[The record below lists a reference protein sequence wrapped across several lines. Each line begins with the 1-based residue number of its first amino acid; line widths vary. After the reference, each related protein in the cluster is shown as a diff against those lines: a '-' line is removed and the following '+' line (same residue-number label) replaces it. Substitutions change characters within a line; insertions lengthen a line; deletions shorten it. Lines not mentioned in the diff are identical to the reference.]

1 MDSQLLRSTGEVA
14 SRFLPFAIP
23 SLSLA
28 YLGKEE
34 KGFYAL
40 VPSTKCSLLSF
51 LERACVMDLDAFRAP
66 LKTEDVARRG
76 HLSLEERSNLYMW
89 GYHRVLDSFRFHITL
104 TDGIADAG
112 LRALVG
118 AGLRKALE
126 GVLDAPLRIDA
137 LTLFKQENRNRPFSA
152 VARLPFANVQTAREK
167 HDVSHR
173 STRKDA
179 LLALASV
186 ERLEAGLSAITPPD
200 LRGSPR
206 AGNRAGHD
214 PGPRGQHRRRLQCG
228 RRACGRAVWVSLK
241 DGCLGYA
248 WVLGEDAR
256 RAELAALY
264 DALWQRDGY
273 AEALDREL
281 LPALEA
287 ERARRV
293 REDAAAVE
301 PTRVDFF
308 TLVRGED

>member
-1 MDSQLLRSTGEVA
+1 MPARYAVYYAPSAGDALHQAVTPLLGRDALGGLNVPQATPPGVDPVFWKAVTRVPAHYGLHATLKAPFELRHSGMDSQLLRSTGEVA
-14 SRFLPFAIP
+14 SRFLPFVIP

-89 GYHRVLDSFRFHITL
+89 GYHRVLDSFQFHITL

-152 VARLPFANVQTAREK
+152 VARLPFANVQTAQETAGCLSPFDK
-167 HDVSHR
+167 KGCGCWPSHPWSVS
-173 STRKDA
+173 K
-179 LLALASV
+179 
-186 ERLEAGLSAITPPD
+186 
-200 LRGSPR
+200 RGSP
-206 AGNRAGHD
+206 
-214 PGPRGQHRRRLQCG
+214 PLRRRI
-228 RRACGRAVWVSLK
+228 
-241 DGCLGYA
+241 
-248 WVLGEDAR
+248 
-256 RAELAALY
+256 
-264 DALWQRDGY
+264 
-273 AEALDREL
+273 
-281 LPALEA
+281 
-287 ERARRV
+287 
-293 REDAAAVE
+293 
-301 PTRVDFF
+301 TR
-308 TLVRGED
+308 

>member
-1 MDSQLLRSTGEVA
+1 MPARYAVYYAPSGGDALHQAVTPLLGRDALGGLNVPQATPPGVDPVFWKAITRVPAHYGLHATLKAPFELRHSGMDSQLLRSTGEVA
-14 SRFLPFAIP
+14 SRFLPFEIP

-89 GYHRVLDSFRFHITL
+89 GYHRVLDSFQFHITL

-167 HDVSHR
+167 
-173 STRKDA
+173 A
-179 LLALASV
+179 
-186 ERLEAGLSAITPPD
+186 
-200 LRGSPR
+200 
-206 AGNRAGHD
+206 
-214 PGPRGQHRRRLQCG
+214 
-228 RRACGRAVWVSLK
+228 
-241 DGCLGYA
+241 
-248 WVLGEDAR
+248 
-256 RAELAALY
+256 
-264 DALWQRDGY
+264 
-273 AEALDREL
+273 
-281 LPALEA
+281 
-287 ERARRV
+287 
-293 REDAAAVE
+293 
-301 PTRVDFF
+301 
-308 TLVRGED
+308 

>member
-1 MDSQLLRSTGEVA
+1 MA

-89 GYHRVLDSFRFHITL
+89 GYHRVLDSFQFHITL
-104 TDGIADAG
+104 TDDIADAG

-152 VARLPFANVQTAREK
+152 VARLPFANVQTAQE
-167 HDVSHR
+167 
-173 STRKDA
+173 TA
-179 LLALASV
+179 
-186 ERLEAGLSAITPPD
+186 
-200 LRGSPR
+200 
-206 AGNRAGHD
+206 
-214 PGPRGQHRRRLQCG
+214 
-228 RRACGRAVWVSLK
+228 
-241 DGCLGYA
+241 
-248 WVLGEDAR
+248 
-256 RAELAALY
+256 
-264 DALWQRDGY
+264 
-273 AEALDREL
+273 
-281 LPALEA
+281 
-287 ERARRV
+287 
-293 REDAAAVE
+293 
-301 PTRVDFF
+301 
-308 TLVRGED
+308 

>member
-1 MDSQLLRSTGEVA
+1 MPARYAVYYAPSAGDALHPGVDPVFWKAVTRVPAHYGLHATLKAPFELRHSGMESQLLRSTGEVA

-66 LKTEDVARRG
+66 LKTEDVAR
-76 HLSLEERSNLYMW
+76 SNLYMW
-89 GYHRVLDSFRFHITL
+89 GYHRVLDSFQFHITL

-152 VARLPFANVQTAREK
+152 VARLPFANVQTAQE
-167 HDVSHR
+167 
-173 STRKDA
+173 TA
-179 LLALASV
+179 
-186 ERLEAGLSAITPPD
+186 
-200 LRGSPR
+200 
-206 AGNRAGHD
+206 
-214 PGPRGQHRRRLQCG
+214 
-228 RRACGRAVWVSLK
+228 
-241 DGCLGYA
+241 
-248 WVLGEDAR
+248 
-256 RAELAALY
+256 
-264 DALWQRDGY
+264 
-273 AEALDREL
+273 
-281 LPALEA
+281 
-287 ERARRV
+287 
-293 REDAAAVE
+293 
-301 PTRVDFF
+301 
-308 TLVRGED
+308 